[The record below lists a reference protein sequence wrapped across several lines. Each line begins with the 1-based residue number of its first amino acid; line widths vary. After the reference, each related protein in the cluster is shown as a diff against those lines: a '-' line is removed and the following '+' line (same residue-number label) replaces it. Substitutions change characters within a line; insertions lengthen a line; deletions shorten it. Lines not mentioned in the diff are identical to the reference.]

1 MDGIR
6 EIWVGWGPGGRV
18 LGDERY
24 TGKVG
29 MTFIRLFTFPFL
41 VSPSQLQK

>member
-1 MDGIR
+1 MWI
-6 EIWVGWGPGGRV
+6 GWGPEGRV

-29 MTFIRLFTFPFL
+29 ATFYTTFH
-41 VSPSQLQK
+41 VSVPSQS

>member
-1 MDGIR
+1 MGR
-6 EIWVGWGPGGRV
+6 FVPGGRV

-29 MTFIRLFTFPFL
+29 TIFYTYRGFPGK
-41 VSPSQLQK
+41 VSKFGTTRDFPKW